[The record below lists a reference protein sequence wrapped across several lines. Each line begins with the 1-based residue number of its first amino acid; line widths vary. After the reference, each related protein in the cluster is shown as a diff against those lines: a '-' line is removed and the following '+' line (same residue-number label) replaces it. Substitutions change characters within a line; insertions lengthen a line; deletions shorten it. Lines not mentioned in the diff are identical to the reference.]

1 MTDPE
6 RYRRQQTSF
15 SDERRA
21 QTFVADLGGECAPL
35 ASAFL
40 KAAAA
45 AAGIAQVSSDY
56 HGSGG
61 RGRHWLLGN
70 HDALVQT
77 VNADVE
83 YDYLDPGFLADD
95 LPTAIDGRQNPW
107 VVVHANDPAA
117 GCAAL
122 EQLGGLPVCVL
133 LALAAPGGLVVERH
147 PGPAS
152 ALERLGRAAGCGVVA
167 AGSAELAIT
176 AAGAALSEIMLAGM
190 LVAEDPGE
198 PRTVLFYSLHRRRR
212 IDLPRD
218 ATWDDLA
225 GELAEAPPRASFG
238 ARRIKQVGAGAL
250 GNWTS
255 IGVALDGGVTMQV
268 IDGDPQVEPHNLNRQ
283 VLLVHGVGRPKAPV
297 LARELR
303 ALDPPGAYEACARYV
318 ERPDDLAPLD
328 GVDALIMAPDNN
340 AARLVGAD
348 AAWRAGVPYAAGGT
362 GVAGGQLVVQQPGRA
377 CFRCITGLGDEPAPE
392 AEDAGTSSCALAANE
407 SIVASNMVV
416 AGLMVS
422 ELREALAGRRSQN
435 LRFFG
440 DGGRGNRLGR
450 MTSDPECSHRS
461 DASVREATRSRSP
474 VRRGSPPVRR
484 GSPDPAD
491 EPAKWHGQETV
502 PQQGGPVPQQGGT
515 VPQQGR

>member
-6 RYRRQQTSF
+6 RYRRQEHSF
-15 SDERRA
+15 SHERRA
-21 QTFVADLGGECAPL
+21 QTFIADLGGERAPL

-45 AAGIAQVSSDY
+45 AAGIARVWSDY

-70 HDALVQT
+70 HDALVET
-77 VNADVE
+77 VNGDVE
-83 YDYLDPGFLADD
+83 YDYLDPGFLGED
-95 LPTAIDGRQNPW
+95 LPGAIAGHQNPW

-117 GCAAL
+117 GRWAL
-122 EQLGGLPVCVL
+122 EQLADLPVRVL
-133 LALAAPGGLVVERH
+133 LALAAPGGVVVERH
-147 PGPAS
+147 PCPAS
-152 ALERLGRAAGCGVVA
+152 ALARLGGPARHRVVP
-167 AGSAELAIT
+167 AGSAELAIA
-176 AAGAALSEIMLAGM
+176 AAGVTLNEIMLAGTS
-190 LVAEDPGE
+190 VAEEPAE

-212 IDLPRD
+212 IDLPRA
-218 ATWDDLA
+218 ATWQDLV
-225 GELAEAPPRASFG
+225 GELEETPQRASFCG
-238 ARRIKQVGAGAL
+238 RRIKQVGAGAL

-255 IGVALDGGVTMQV
+255 IGVALDGGVAMDV

-297 LARELR
+297 LTRELR
-303 ALDPPGAYEACARYV
+303 ALDPPGTYAACARYV
-318 ERPDDLAPLD
+318 ERPEDIEPLD
-328 GVDALIMAPDNN
+328 GVDAVIMAPDNN

-348 AAWRAGVPYAAGGT
+348 AAWHGGVPYAAGGT

-392 AEDAGTSSCALAANE
+392 AKDAGTSSCALAANE

-416 AGLMVS
+416 AGLLVS
-422 ELREALAGRRSQN
+422 ELREALAGRRTQN

-450 MTSDPECSHRS
+450 MASDPECSHL
-461 DASVREATRSRSP
+461 AEVGAKTATCSV
-474 VRRGSPPVRR
+474 
-484 GSPDPAD
+484 
-491 EPAKWHGQETV
+491 
-502 PQQGGPVPQQGGT
+502 
-515 VPQQGR
+515 